1 MLNHL
6 SNDTAQQFFSAL
18 AARLAKYQWEFF
30 FLGVIS
36 NIFGIVVMIRT
47 MNKNGLMPA
56 GALSRS
62 LTIGL

>member
-1 MLNHL
+1 
-6 SNDTAQQFFSAL
+6 L
-18 AARLAKYQWEFF
+18 AEYQEEFF

-47 MNKNGLMPA
+47 MNENGLIPA
-56 GALSRS
+56 GFLART